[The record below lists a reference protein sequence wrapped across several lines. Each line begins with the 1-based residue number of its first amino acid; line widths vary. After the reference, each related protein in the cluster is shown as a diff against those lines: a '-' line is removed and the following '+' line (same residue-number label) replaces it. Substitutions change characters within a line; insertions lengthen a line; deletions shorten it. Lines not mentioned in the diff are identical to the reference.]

1 MTINQIKQD
10 IALYAAKGTGEKDA
24 VPTTWDELQQALIAF
39 DRRYDGKSLNTNRLG
54 NALRAV
60 EGRVI
65 GQKRLKRH
73 GEYRHNALWR
83 VEKV

>member
-1 MTINQIKQD
+1 MTINQVKQD
-10 IALYAAKGTGEKDA
+10 IALYAAEKDA
-24 VPTTWDELQQALIAF
+24 VRTTWDDLREALVPF
-39 DRRYDGKSLNTNRLG
+39 DRRYDGKSLNTNRIG
-54 NALRAV
+54 NALRSI

-83 VEKV
+83 AEKV